1 MNKAFCVLPWVGLH
15 VNTDGEVF
23 PCCSSDYQMPYG
35 NVNTGESLNSIYKNS
50 EFHNVRR
57 MMLNGERPKQCQI
70 CYDEEK
76 TSGWSSRLGFND
88 SYKEE
93 VNKTRLPIS
102 GAKRIQMLDIRFSNI
117 CNMKCRMCSSGFS
130 SLWAQEDKQRGIGD
144 KVIYRVDESFIDQ
157 IIDILPS
164 IDHIYFAGGEPL
176 IMDEH
181 YRILEEIQRQNLA
194 NKIFLRYSTNL
205 SVTQYKSKDLISLWK
220 GFNRVDLAA
229 SIDHYGERAEYIR
242 HGTDWGTVENNI
254 IKMLEVENVD
264 LSISSTVNAF
274 NYVTY
279 LDFCSYMKKYFQNLN
294 YLQMYPMFTPE
305 YFSAQVLPKKLKD
318 IGTENMNRLGKIR
331 TLENVDEKNIT
342 GYANAEDT
350 WQQYKEEFQTEIST
364 IDKIRSEDFCK
375 TFPELAEMMDG

>member
-1 MNKAFCVLPWVGLH
+1 MNKAFCILPWVGLH
-15 VNTDGEVF
+15 VNPDGEVF

-35 NVNTGESLNSIYKNS
+35 NVNSGESLNNIYKNG
-50 EFHNVRR
+50 EFHRVRR

-70 CYDEEK
+70 CYNEEK
-76 TSGWSSRLGFND
+76 NSGWSSRLGFND

-93 VNKTRLPIS
+93 VEKTKLPLS

-144 KVIYRVDESFIDQ
+144 KTILRVDESFIDQ
-157 IIDILPS
+157 IIEILPS

-194 NKIFLRYSTNL
+194 SKIFLRYSSNL
-205 SVTQYKSKDLISLWK
+205 SVTQYKTKDLLSLWK
-220 GFNRVDLAA
+220 GFVKVDFAA

-242 HGTDWGTVENNI
+242 HGTDWSTVEKNL
-254 IKMLEVENVD
+254 IKMLDEENVD
-264 LSISSTVNAF
+264 LSISSTINVF
-274 NYVTY
+274 NYTTF
-279 LDFCSYMKKYFQNLN
+279 LDFCKYMEKYFKDLN
-294 YLQMYPMFTPE
+294 YLQMYPMSTPE
-305 YFSAQVLPKKLKD
+305 YLSSQILPKHIKD
-318 IGTENMNRLGKIR
+318 AGTQNWNQLSTIRSLGH
-331 TLENVDEKNIT
+331 LSEHDIT
-342 GYANAEDT
+342 GYANAEHT
-350 WQQYKEEFQTEIST
+350 WEQEKENFQKEVST
-364 IDKIRSEDFCK
+364 LDKIRGEDFCK